1 MPRHLSSNRRGDAPG
16 GVAKAVCL
24 ERPARLC
31 DRLRQCYSEI
41 YFRDEP
47 PLGSLEAAAQ
57 LGPADFK
64 NLISFTSLSKRSNVP
79 GMRSGFVAGD
89 DAEFARDLHAL
100 YNVKVLPGAYPA
112 RKGPGGNL
120 GAQRIVQF
128 VTSKT

>member
-1 MPRHLSSNRRGDAPG
+1 MPLAEWQKLFALSDRHAFVIASD
-16 GVAKAVCL
+16 
-24 ERPARLC
+24 E
-31 DRLRQCYSEI
+31 CYSEI

-79 GMRSGFVAGD
+79 GMRSAFVAGD

-100 YNVKVLPGAYPA
+100 YNVTVLPSSYPA